1 MKKMKLHLLLVSA
14 LSLSNINAMEAAPLF
29 DQEAYNQTK
38 KAVLEKFPTA
48 MGSGR
53 MDGAKKIDQEAIALY
68 RAAFAAIEKESDEF
82 DEMALAEHFDVLI
95 PIAQKALGYAT
106 RLQETFP
113 TLSFLTKEINYR
125 LESNNITPNWL
136 SCLGLRLQAGIS
148 TPSEEEKDIF
158 AHTPNP
164 SEKFIKSLYHR
175 SAWKNHLKT
184 LQALK
189 AFKEKNH
196 LYLMTHYEFPH
207 SDYKSIKQHL
217 SSLNKELP
225 EAIYYPL
232 FFTGGLDFSYIAEN
246 IFDEVYPIAHSLN
259 DQKGHGVT
267 MSPISF
273 TIHDYLHAELDPR
286 RPALITFFLNE
297 LDKQIGLGDI
307 TLKSAPIIIA
317 YTKKLYSLYKD
328 SFKQLLH
335 LYFKKLATDENL
347 PEFQRAMAAIHH
359 LFHESTSLSPKVF
372 EESNF
377 ENVLRLIME
386 QKPLS
391 DSEKSSNDD
400 VFSWDSPTDPFI
412 TSPVDGSSSLTDGGM
427 ITELKALVNR
437 AHKLPDTTPFT
448 IKESKRF
455 IDVTLTTERGKELH
469 YSLPTLFHKWNNADD
484 YISLLD
490 YAGTK
495 LEKPQ
500 LEGLSLRLQREQAIN
515 LLTTIQKEVNILSQ
529 DFFEASVDLSSI
541 SDESNGMSLKE
552 AYALAFHNL
561 KRDYEAQLSTVK
573 RIETQAMIKQKELEQ
588 QLKEENMKSDEIINA
603 AIEKELS

>member
-1 MKKMKLHLLLVSA
+1 MKKMKLHLLLVSV
-14 LSLSNINAMEAAPLF
+14 LSLSNINAMETAPLF

-48 MGSGR
+48 MGSSK

-82 DEMALAEHFDVLI
+82 DEMALTEHFDVLI
-95 PIAQKALGYAT
+95 PIAQRALRYAT
-106 RLQETFP
+106 KLQESIP
-113 TLSFLTKEINYR
+113 TLSFLTEEINYR
-125 LESNNITPNWL
+125 LESNDITPNWL
-136 SCLGLRLQAGIS
+136 LCLGLRLQAGIS

-164 SEKFIKSLYHR
+164 GEKFIKSLYHR
-175 SAWKNHLKT
+175 SAWKSHEKTLHALKT
-184 LQALK
+184 
-189 AFKEKNH
+189 FKEKNH
-196 LYLMTHYEFPH
+196 LYLTTHYELPH
-207 SDYKSIKQHL
+207 SDYKSIKQHI

-225 EAIYYPL
+225 EAVFYPL

-246 IFDEVYPIAHSLN
+246 IFDEVYPIAHSRN

-267 MSPISF
+267 MSPVSF

-437 AHKLPDTTPFT
+437 AHKLPDTAPFT

-455 IDVTLTTERGKELH
+455 IDVTFTTEEGENLY

-484 YISLLD
+484 YVSLLN
-490 YAGTK
+490 YGGTK

-500 LEGLSLRLQREQAIN
+500 LEGIPHRLQRDQAIK
-515 LLTTIQKEVNILSQ
+515 LLEAVRQEVEILTT
-529 DFFEASVDLSSI
+529 DFLDASIDLSSKV
-541 SDESNGMSLKE
+541 DEPNGMSLKE
-552 AYALAFHNL
+552 AYALAFNSL
-561 KRDYEAQLSTVK
+561 KQDYEAQLSTIEC
-573 RIETQAMIKQKELEQ
+573 IETQAMKQQKVLKE
-588 QLKEENMKSDEIINA
+588 QLKEENMKSDEILNA
-603 AIEKELS
+603 ITEKELS